1 MRYLKNPYTSIVS
14 RSFDFKSHILQ
25 TIVNKMIDDLWKP
38 CYARNVRNLSNNDED
53 NIILRIRTLWEENE
67 DEIYR
72 YCT

>member
-1 MRYLKNPYTSIVS
+1 
-14 RSFDFKSHILQ
+14 
-25 TIVNKMIDDLWKP
+25 MIDDLWKP
-38 CYARNVRNLSNNDED
+38 CYAMNVRNLSNNDED